1 MRGKGVMQ
9 ILLVDD
15 DRTILFTVGS
25 FLRQLGHA
33 VTEAVSADEALT
45 YLAEEDFSMVLTDI
59 VMPGTSGIELL
70 KEIQGMPL
78 VKCPKVV
85 LFTGYGDL
93 ESAIAAIRA
102 GAYDYL
108 LKPIKIEELTK
119 LLRKVEEY
127 GDAENEARQCESLSP
142 VMHDQQEP
150 VYIYSN
156 AMASVVAQARKYHTD
171 RTIPVLIE
179 GETGTGKEV
188 IAKIIHGNGTVSNAP
203 FIAVNC
209 GAIPNSL
216 FESELFGYE
225 AGTFTG
231 GRPKG
236 KKGMIEAASGG
247 TLFLDEIGELPI
259 DLQVKLLRV
268 LEEREYYR
276 IGGVKKIKA
285 NIRVICA
292 TNADLLLKV
301 REGHF
306 RKDLYYRLRGGI
318 ISLAPLREMKNSI
331 MPLATR
337 FLRRA
342 ARQKAKMF
350 RSISKAAAE
359 VLLNYQWPG
368 NVRELKNVIEWA
380 VFMYNDVLL
389 QPEHFSNILVESSKS
404 NTHGAVP
411 PCVDWANLRLP
422 SGEFPLDDFIHR
434 IVMKAIDMH
443 KGNKAAAA
451 RYLKISRRE
460 FYGRFKEAALKGE
473 QEHEQ

>member
-1 MRGKGVMQ
+1 MQ

-15 DRTILFTVGS
+15 DKTILFTVGG
-25 FLRQLGHA
+25 FLRQLGHK
-33 VTEAVSADEALT
+33 VREAGSANEALT
-45 YLAEEDFSMVLTDI
+45 YLAEDDFTLVLTDI
-59 VMPGTSGIELL
+59 VMPGTSGINLL

-108 LKPIKIEELTK
+108 LKPIKVEDIIT
-119 LLRKVEEY
+119 LLRKIEAYDE
-127 GDAENEARQCESLSP
+127 GENDGGHCECLPP
-142 VMHDQQEP
+142 VKYDQREP
-150 VYIYSN
+150 VYIYSK
-156 AMASVVAQARKYHTD
+156 AMAGVVAQARKYHTD

-179 GETGTGKEV
+179 GETGTGKEI
-188 IAKIIHGNGTVSNAP
+188 IAKIIHGNGTATDAP

-209 GAIPNSL
+209 GAIPSSL

-231 GRPKG
+231 GNPKG
-236 KKGMIEAASGG
+236 KKGMIAAAHGG
-247 TLFLDEIGELPI
+247 TLFLDEIAETPA

-268 LEEREYYR
+268 LQEREYYR

-285 NIRVICA
+285 DIRVICA
-292 TNADLLLKV
+292 TNADLLAKV

-318 ISLAPLREMKNSI
+318 ISLAPLREMRNSI
-331 MPLATR
+331 IPLAIN
-337 FLRRA
+337 FLRSA
-342 ARQKAKMF
+342 ARKKGKLF

-359 VLLNYQWPG
+359 VLLNYQWLG
-368 NVRELKNVIEWA
+368 NIRELKSVIEWA

-389 QPEHFSNILVESSKS
+389 QPEHLADILVESSKS
-404 NTHGAVP
+404 NTNGTATL
-411 PCVDWANLRLP
+411 PCVEGDNLWLP

-434 IVMKAIDMH
+434 IVVKAIDMH

-460 FYGRFKEAALKGE
+460 FYGRFKEVALKGE
-473 QEHEQ
+473 QEQ